1 MLYWQSNK
9 KEKKGIHDNMRK
21 ETSKIVQALL
31 NGKPAT
37 AARTHT
43 DGTSLFLHGNKI
55 ATLERYPFG
64 GTKSV
69 TMTLAGWGTPT
80 TRERL
85 NGLLQSLAHR
95 IGGQPTLAHF
105 SQQKGK
111 QFFTDVNG
119 NKKEVDTFEEIT
131 IKCY

>member
-1 MLYWQSNK
+1 
-9 KEKKGIHDNMRK
+9 MRK
-21 ETSKIVQALL
+21 EAQRIVNALL

-37 AARTHT
+37 AARIHT

-55 ATLERYPFG
+55 ATLERYPQAEAVG
-64 GTKSV
+64 GEGSPLGGIKSV

-85 NGLLQSLAHR
+85 NGLIRSLPFS
-95 IGGQPTLAHF
+95 GGYF

-111 QFFTDVNG
+111 QYFTDVNG
-119 NKKEVDTFEEIT
+119 NKKEIDTLEEIT
-131 IKCY
+131 VKCY